1 MATAHQLHIAAR
13 KQARHYAVQAVYQWH
28 MAGAS
33 AVDIEAQFRTDY
45 ELSNNKKVD
54 GDFFHDLLHGVITQS
69 EPLEELISDCIDRPL
84 AELDKV
90 ELSLLK
96 AGAYELQ
103 EKIDVPFKSVINEY
117 VNLAKKFGATD
128 GHKFINGVLDKL
140 SVSLRPNE
148 TAGRA

>member
-33 AVDIEAQFRTDY
+33 AADIEAQFRTDY
-45 ELSNNKKVD
+45 ELSNSTKVD
-54 GDFFHDLLHGVITQS
+54 GDYFHDLLHGVISQS
-69 EPLEELISDCIDRPL
+69 EALETLIADCIDRPL

-96 AGAYELQ
+96 AGAFELQ
-103 EKIDVPFKSVINEY
+103 DKIEVPFKSVINEY

-140 SVSLRPNE
+140 SPSLRPNE
-148 TAGRA
+148 TTGRT